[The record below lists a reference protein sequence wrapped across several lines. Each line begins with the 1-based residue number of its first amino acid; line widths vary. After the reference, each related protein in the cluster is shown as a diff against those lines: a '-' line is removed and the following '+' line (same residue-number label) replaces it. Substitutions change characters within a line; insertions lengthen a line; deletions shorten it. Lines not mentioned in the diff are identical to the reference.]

1 MENPMGAEPTSI
13 NQVPTTDER
22 VTAALKRLRVEIE
35 AKYGSVTAMAPHLTT
50 VKKHALLD
58 NLNGTSMPK
67 FNVVMEIL
75 ELLGLPYDELMRRAD
90 ADLRAAR
97 STE

>member
-1 MENPMGAEPTSI
+1 MDAQATRIDG
-13 NQVPTTDER
+13 VPTTEER
-22 VTAALKRLRVEIE
+22 VAAALKRLRIEIE
-35 AKYGSVTAMAPHLTT
+35 AKYGSVSALAPHMTT

-75 ELLGLPYDELMRRAD
+75 ERLDLPYDELMRRAD
-90 ADLRAAR
+90 ADLQSQRKG
-97 STE
+97 

>member
-1 MENPMGAEPTSI
+1 MDAEPTSI
-13 NQVPTTDER
+13 DRVPSNDER

-35 AKYGSVTAMAPHLTT
+35 AKYGSVSALAPHLTT

-75 ELLGLPYDELMRRAD
+75 DLLGLPYDELMRRAD
-90 ADLRAAR
+90 ADLRAQR
-97 STE
+97 TSE

>member
-1 MENPMGAEPTSI
+1 METPMNAEPTNI
-13 NQVPTTDER
+13 DRVPTTDER
-22 VTAALKRLRVEIE
+22 VAAALKRLRLEIE
-35 AKYGSVTAMAPHLTT
+35 AQYGSVSAIAPHLTT

-90 ADLRAAR
+90 ADLQAQHR
-97 STE
+97 S

>member
-1 MENPMGAEPTSI
+1 MPTI
-13 NQVPTTDER
+13 DER
-22 VTAALKRLRVEIE
+22 TAAALKRLRVEID
-35 AKYGSVTAMAPHLTT
+35 AKYGSVTALAPMMTT

-75 ELLGLPYDELMRRAD
+75 DHLELSYDELMRRVD
-90 ADLRAAR
+90 ADLRSSA
-97 STE
+97 E

>member
-1 MENPMGAEPTSI
+1 MENPVDTEATSI
-13 NQVPTTDER
+13 NQVPTTEMR
-22 VTAALKRLRVEIE
+22 VAAALKRLRIEIE
-35 AKYGSVTAMAPHLTT
+35 AKYGSVSALAPHLTT

-75 ELLGLPYDELMRRAD
+75 EQLDLPYDELMRRAD
-90 ADLRAAR
+90 ADLQTQRKA
-97 STE
+97 

>member
-1 MENPMGAEPTSI
+1 MNATTANMGKMGHTNE
-13 NQVPTTDER
+13 ER
-22 VTAALKRLRVEIE
+22 VAAALRRLRVEIE
-35 AKYGSVTAMAPHLTT
+35 AQYGSVTAMAPHLTT

-75 ELLGLPYDELMRRAD
+75 ELLDLPYDELMRRAD
-90 ADLRAAR
+90 ADLRAQR
-97 STE
+97 KSE

>member
-1 MENPMGAEPTSI
+1 MNAEPTSI
-13 NQVPTTDER
+13 DRVPTNDER

-35 AKYGSVTAMAPHLTT
+35 AKYGSVSALSPHLTT

-75 ELLGLPYDELMRRAD
+75 EVLGLPYDELMRRAD
-90 ADLRAAR
+90 ADLRAQHT
-97 STE
+97 TE